1 MPDVAAQPPA
11 ITIPPTA
18 YDPTFFQA
26 QLNDFGAMPNDP
38 RAAVNINQMETS
50 MIPQPMDFG
59 APWGGAFNR
68 SFSMDDEYEDPSLHG
83 EGQWLFNKLECYNS
97 ELNPL
102 SRI

>member
-18 YDPTFFQA
+18 YDPTFFHA

-68 SFSMDDEYEDPSLHG
+68 GFSMDDEYEDPLLYG
-83 EGQWLFNKLECYNS
+83 EGQ
-97 ELNPL
+97 
-102 SRI
+102 